1 MSYTNSSKK
10 NKVALIDCN
19 SFYVSCERLFNPKII
34 SRPVVVLSN
43 NDGCVI
49 SRSTEAK
56 KIGIKMGEPYF
67 KVKDLVKKNNV
78 HIFSSNYALYGDI
91 SRRVMKTLKSFSD
104 KIEIYSIDEAFVD
117 LSHVEDKEIE
127 NYGKEI
133 RERILKWTGIPT
145 SVGIANTKTLSK
157 VANHIA
163 KKNKTGVIYLKENI
177 DENLK
182 NFHISDI
189 WGVGKQLS
197 KLYIKNGVD
206 TAYKLKNISNTW
218 VKKSTNVLGAKTVME
233 LRGITCINLETQ
245 ETKRK
250 SCCVSRSFG
259 KKVESLEKLQES
271 ITTHCLNAAEKIRN
285 DNQTTRSITIYIRT
299 SPFDKN
305 KKYYSNSKVMSE
317 LKTYQVNFI
326 NLALES
332 QALEFGEFTL
342 KSGRTSPYFF
352 NAGIFN
358 TGADLAALGS
368 FYAEAIQ
375 HANIDFDL
383 LFGPAYKGIPLAAI
397 TASSLY
403 KNHQRDMPY
412 AFDRKEAKNHGEG
425 GITVGAPIQGRVMII
440 DDVITAGTAI
450 RQSLELIESLGA
462 KVCSVTIALDRQE
475 KGQGESSAIQ
485 ELEGLGIHVVPIIQ
499 LAHILKYLEANDQ
512 TEHLEAVSQYR
523 NRYGID

>member
-19 SFYVSCERLFNPKII
+19 SFYVSCERLFNPKINNK
-34 SRPVVVLSN
+34 PVVVLSN

-56 KIGIKMGEPYF
+56 KIGIRMGEPYF
-67 KVKDLVKKNNV
+67 KVKELVRKNNV

-91 SRRVMKTLKSFSD
+91 SRRIMKTLKSFSD

-145 SVGIANTKTLSK
+145 SVGIAKTKTLSK

-163 KKNKTGVIYLKENI
+163 KKNKTGVIYLNENI
-177 DENLK
+177 DNHLK
-182 NFHISDI
+182 KFHISDI

-197 KLYIKNGVD
+197 KLYIKNGID
-206 TAYKLKNISNTW
+206 TAYELKNISNTW

-305 KKYYSNSKVMSE
+305 RKYYSNSI
-317 LKTYQVNFI
+317 TI
-326 NLALES
+326 
-332 QALEFGEFTL
+332 
-342 KSGRTSPYFF
+342 
-352 NAGIFN
+352 
-358 TGADLAALGS
+358 DLPVS
-368 FYAEAIQ
+368 T
-375 HANIDFDL
+375 N
-383 LFGPAYKGIPLAAI
+383 
-397 TASSLY
+397 
-403 KNHQRDMPY
+403 N
-412 AFDRKEAKNHGEG
+412 
-425 GITVGAPIQGRVMII
+425 
-440 DDVITAGTAI
+440 
-450 RQSLELIESLGA
+450 SLELVKTAINGLTKIYKYGYFYQKAGIILSKLREASENEFNLLAPIMEKKSKTLMQAIDLTNA
-462 KVCSVTIALDRQE
+462 KYGRNAISIAQAGINNDWKMRREHSSKIDTASFDFLPEISV
-475 KGQGESSAIQ
+475 
-485 ELEGLGIHVVPIIQ
+485 
-499 LAHILKYLEANDQ
+499 
-512 TEHLEAVSQYR
+512 
-523 NRYGID
+523 